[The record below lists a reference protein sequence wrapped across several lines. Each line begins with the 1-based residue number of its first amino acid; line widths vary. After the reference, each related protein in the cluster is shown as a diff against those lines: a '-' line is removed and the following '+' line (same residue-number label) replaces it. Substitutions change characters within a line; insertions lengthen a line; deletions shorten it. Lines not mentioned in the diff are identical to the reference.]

1 MMMFETLKHVPKTE
15 KRCCVFENNR
25 FICANK
31 TIFKVILTVTI
42 RSHRVQLCKRSHSC
56 IRCGHS
62 LITQEFPVIVSPYL
76 FAQLTFTIMSNHP
89 VLFVTQHN
97 NNTLP
102 TILGESLAEETN

>member
-1 MMMFETLKHVPKTE
+1 MPRL
-15 KRCCVFENNR
+15 ENVLSALVISKIHNM
-25 FICANK
+25 
-31 TIFKVILTVTI
+31 IFKVILTVTI
-42 RSHRVQLCKRSHSC
+42 RSHRIQLCKRSHSC

-76 FAQLTFTIMSNHP
+76 FAQLTFTLMSNHP